1 MMYRTIIFWVVP
13 LLLMGFSRDSRY
25 PKDNNATFV
34 DSLNVSVDIGY
45 GVHLIDVT
53 SLEINRAIDYRILEA
68 TIGAS
73 YSIGNGNIGF
83 NTKALIQE
91 QKSNLS
97 LVNTSRLL
105 NDQANIE
112 REEFSLYGNYFLDT
126 LGRSMLN
133 VVYRYY
139 YLKAN
144 HRYINF
150 NVYDTHFGYT
160 TQGFALSY
168 LYKQPI
174 SYEGSQIVWGAGLL
188 YSHAKVE
195 IFETI
200 NGALDDAYID
210 DSQNALGIKA
220 SLGFVYRVDNM
231 KFKIIAN

>member
-1 MMYRTIIFWVVP
+1 MDSHCSCFKIRKFTMYRTIIFWVVP
-13 LLLMGFSRDSRY
+13 LLLMGFSSDSRY

-34 DSLNVSVDIGY
+34 DSLNMSVDIGY
-45 GVHLIDVT
+45 GVYLIDVT

-97 LVNTSRLL
+97 LVNTSRPL

-133 VVYRYY
+133 VVYKYY

-174 SYEGSQIVWGAGLL
+174 SYEGSQIV
-188 YSHAKVE
+188 
-195 IFETI
+195 
-200 NGALDDAYID
+200 
-210 DSQNALGIKA
+210 
-220 SLGFVYRVDNM
+220 
-231 KFKIIAN
+231 